1 MKSTTKKL
9 MGSAA
14 LAGVLL
20 AGAFG
25 GSSAAMAK
33 GGLDDGLEPG
43 DDHGVHAP
51 GHVDPGEVLAKHGAD
66 DLIPEAPH
74 LEGADDGVFLAK
86 HGADDL
92 IPEAPH
98 LEGADD
104 GVVVLAKHGADDLF
118 PEAPHLEG
126 ADDFLI

>member
-51 GHVDPGEVLAKHGAD
+51 GHVDPGM
-66 DLIPEAPH
+66 
-74 LEGADDGVFLAK
+74 FLAK

-104 GVVVLAKHGADDLF
+104 GVVVLAKHGVDDLF